1 MRLQKDWA
9 CKMKPTWY
17 HTFTNE
23 ELIRETDKPNATEL
37 EIELGRRLS
46 SGDNR
51 IPNLLQEVLHFP
63 RNEE

>member
-1 MRLQKDWA
+1 
-9 CKMKPTWY
+9 MKPTWY

-63 RNEE
+63 RDEE